1 MKAVFCYNGA
11 MLIQDRLYGPIT
23 ITEPVLIDLFDTN
36 ALRRLDGVLQHGVSA
51 QVGITSRTSR
61 REHSI
66 GAMLLVRRLGADL
79 AEQIAALL
87 HDISH
92 TAMSHV
98 IDYLYA
104 RHNSQSYHDERKEWF
119 VAQSDIPAVLMR
131 YGYDWQALLHEENF
145 SLLEQPAP
153 ALCADRLDYFLRDGY
168 DLGILNPATIAAVL
182 QHLIC
187 VAGRMVID
195 DLSVARQLAY
205 GFLAADDAS
214 WSNFRE
220 VGLYELT
227 AQALRLALAKG
238 LITEADL
245 WGTDEALWR
254 ALYQSPNPV
263 LHYYLRFVDKRT
275 EFVRDPIAPTFTVT
289 TKIRTLDPAVYQ
301 DGQVTPL
308 SVIDPTFAA
317 DRQQYLAQKQ
327 RQWPI
332 RVVGF
337 QQPLEEGEQ
346 A

>member
-1 MKAVFCYNGA
+1 
-11 MLIQDRLYGPIT
+11 MLIQDRLYGPVT
-23 ITEPVLIDLFDTN
+23 ITEPVLVDLLNTQ
-36 ALRRLDGVLQHGVSA
+36 ALVRLGGVLQHGVSA

-66 GAMLLVRRLGADL
+66 GAMLLVRHLGADL
-79 AEQIAALL
+79 PEQIAALL
-87 HDISH
+87 HDVSH

-98 IDYLYA
+98 IDYLFA

-119 VAQSDIPAVLMR
+119 VAQSDIPAVLTR
-131 YGYDWQALLHEENF
+131 YGYDWRAVLQEEAF
-145 SLLEQPAP
+145 SLLEQPSP

-168 DLGILNPATIAAVL
+168 DLGIIDQAAINYIL
-182 QHLIC
+182 QHLTT
-187 VAGRMVID
+187 VDGRMVLGD
-195 DLSVARQLAY
+195 VDAARQLAY

-227 AQALRLALAKG
+227 AQALRLALAKA

-254 ALYQSPNPV
+254 ALYRSPNPE
-263 LHYYLRFVDKRT
+263 LHYYLRYVDKGT
-275 EFVRDPIAPTFTVT
+275 EFVSDATAPTFTVT
-289 TKIRTLDPAVYQ
+289 TKIRTLDPDVSYH
-301 DGQVTPL
+301 GHVVRFST
-308 SVIDPTFAA
+308 IDPTFAA
-317 DRQQYLAQKQ
+317 YRQAYLAQKQ
-327 RQWPI
+327 GAWPI

-337 QQPLEEGEQ
+337 HAPVAIGTP

>member
-1 MKAVFCYNGA
+1 
-11 MLIQDRLYGPIT
+11 MLIHDRLYGPVP
-23 ITEPVLIDLFDTN
+23 ITEPVLLDLLDTQ
-36 ALRRLDGVLQHGVSA
+36 ALRRLNGVLQHGVSA
-51 QVGITSRTSR
+51 QVGVTSRTSR
-61 REHSI
+61 QEHSI

-79 AEQIAALL
+79 PEQIAALL
-87 HDISH
+87 HDVSH

-98 IDYLYA
+98 IDYLFA

-119 VAQSDIPAVLMR
+119 VEQSDIPAVLTH
-131 YGYDWQALLHEENF
+131 YGYDWRALLQEEDF
-145 SLLEQPAP
+145 ALLEQPAP
-153 ALCADRLDYFLRDGY
+153 VLCADRLDYFLRDGY
-168 DLGILNPATIAAVL
+168 DLGIVDQATIDSIL
-182 QHLIC
+182 YHLTVC
-187 VAGRMVID
+187 NGRMVID
-195 DLSVARQLAY
+195 DVAAARRLAY

-254 ALYQSPNPV
+254 ALYQSPNPE

-275 EFVRDPIAPTFTVT
+275 EFVSDAVAPTFTVT
-289 TKIRTLDPAVYQ
+289 TKIRTLDPDVYTN
-301 DGQVTPL
+301 GTVLRFSTIEPA
-308 SVIDPTFAA
+308 FAA
-317 DRQQYLAQKQ
+317 YREAYLAQKQ
-327 RQWPI
+327 GAWPI

-337 QQPLEEGEQ
+337 QPVVVTGMG